1 MAASDIPVPT
11 PTPSVPRASQDEENV
26 GNFDDHLQ
34 PFVQG
39 KFYNHACYQFYDC
52 FDRMISTFLLS
63 AYFLEDGF
71 DQPNSN
77 ISVANGSDG
86 IDNQQGNGTSLPYGH
101 NLVAVEV
108 DRSVQP
114 DDNHTEGMFLHP
126 FLFLPFHYL

>member
-1 MAASDIPVPT
+1 MAPSGVKPRSKKRVVVDQQTTRTNRPKRSLAASDIPVPT

-63 AYFLEDGF
+63 AYF
-71 DQPNSN
+71 
-77 ISVANGSDG
+77 
-86 IDNQQGNGTSLPYGH
+86 
-101 NLVAVEV
+101 
-108 DRSVQP
+108 
-114 DDNHTEGMFLHP
+114 
-126 FLFLPFHYL
+126 